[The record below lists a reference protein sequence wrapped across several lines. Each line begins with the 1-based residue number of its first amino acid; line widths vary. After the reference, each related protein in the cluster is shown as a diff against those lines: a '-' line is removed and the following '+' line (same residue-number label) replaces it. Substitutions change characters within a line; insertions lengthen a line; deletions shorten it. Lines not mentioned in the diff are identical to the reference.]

1 MRTLSDKLIRTFV
14 LSRSLSAPDK
24 IWVEFNHGQ
33 GEAAL
38 VRACFGEKALG
49 GIYGRE
55 TNERGMIRSFETRR
69 PLVFP
74 LGPSISHAQH
84 CGDLKTV
91 SLSKHKEDGI

>member
-1 MRTLSDKLIRTFV
+1 VK
-14 LSRSLSAPDK
+14 
-24 IWVEFNHGQ
+24 FNHGQ
-33 GEAAL
+33 REGGASQ
-38 VRACFGEKALG
+38 RCFGEKALG
-49 GIYGRE
+49 GIYGHE
-55 TNERGMIRSFETRR
+55 TSERGIIRSFEKRR